1 MSEDLFSLKGCTAL
15 ITGGSRG
22 IGFGLAQGLGKAGAE
37 IIINGR
43 NEPALEAAVKT
54 LQQQDIQADFKI
66 FDVCD
71 HEAVASAINQIES
84 TGRRI
89 DILVNNAGMQHRQ
102 ALHEFEYD
110 KFEQIISTNLT
121 SVFSVSQAVAR
132 YMIKRQKGK
141 IINIASVMSLLARP
155 SVAPYTA
162 TKGAVSNL
170 TKGMAADWGP
180 LGLNCNAIAPGYFR
194 TELNKALTEDQ
205 LFSEWLIKRTPAG
218 RWGDVDE
225 LVGAA
230 VFLASRASDFVNGQ
244 TIFVDGGITAT
255 V

>member
-1 MSEDLFSLKGCTAL
+1 MKLFDLTGRHALVTGSSMGIGRALATGLAEAGAKIVLNARDATRLETAAEDLRAT
-15 ITGGSRG
+15 
-22 IGFGLAQGLGKAGAE
+22 GAE
-37 IIINGR
+37 
-43 NEPALEAAVKT
+43 VHT
-54 LQQQDIQADFKI
+54 LV
-66 FDVCD
+66 FDATD
-71 HEAVASAINQIES
+71 AEAVQTAIDAFEASE
-84 TGRRI
+84 GPI